1 MAAAGLL
8 VLCAV
13 FVYSVLPGVRAP
25 GESIGWLDN
34 GVANVVQVGSALL
47 CLGTGWRRRQWAWS
61 MAGIGLCLWV
71 VGDLYW
77 QFALADRDPIPYPSL
92 ADALYLGFYPCAY
105 VAVVLLLRQRL
116 VRFRASMWLDG
127 AIGALGTAALV
138 AALAFGSIL
147 SSTDGSPAV
156 IATNLAYPIG
166 DVLLLSL
173 VVGAFGLLG
182 LRPGLRWWLLGAGF
196 GCFAVADTVYL
207 WQTARDTYTLGTL
220 VDAGWAVGLLL
231 IALASRA
238 PESRTLREREV
249 RGWTVMVVPALF
261 ALTSLG
267 ILAWDSGTTV
277 PDPAVWLGAATVAVG
292 IARVVLTFGEVNAL
306 AESRRQARSDDLTG
320 LMNRRGFHEHARRLI
335 DRAPTAGDA
344 GEHPFAL
351 VLLDLDRFKEVNDSL
366 GHLAGDQLLV
376 HVAERLADV
385 LSAPQDVL
393 ARLGGDEF
401 AVLLDGAD
409 AEAALMASRRFAG
422 ALEVP
427 VEIDGVRLR
436 ADASIGIALYPDHG
450 TELDVLLEHA
460 DIAMY
465 AAKSTPTTASAA
477 VYTWDQDLAARN
489 RVDVL
494 EQLRHALTV
503 DGELVVH
510 YQPKVDLHT
519 DRVEGVEALV
529 RWQHPVRGLL
539 QPDAFLPL
547 VEESGLVQQLTVHV
561 LGLALRQAQQ
571 WRESGLD
578 LTVAVNLSAAS
589 VVDPGLPELV
599 GQLLGITGLP
609 SSSLVLEM
617 TEEVLLSDRE
627 RTRAVLA
634 DLRDR
639 GMRVAIDA
647 YGTGHSSLAALQE
660 LPVDELKLDASFVHG
675 MDDDLRAPAVVA
687 ATVALAHAL
696 GLRLVAEGVETAA
709 AEASLRAMGCD
720 AAQGFH
726 FSSALPAE
734 ELTLWLD
741 IWTAGLA
748 GPVDAVPGLRSV
760 GRAVAGS

>member
-1 MAAAGLL
+1 
-8 VLCAV
+8 
-13 FVYSVLPGVRAP
+13 
-25 GESIGWLDN
+25 
-34 GVANVVQVGSALL
+34 
-47 CLGTGWRRRQWAWS
+47 
-61 MAGIGLCLWV
+61 
-71 VGDLYW
+71 
-77 QFALADRDPIPYPSL
+77 
-92 ADALYLGFYPCAY
+92 
-105 VAVVLLLRQRL
+105 
-116 VRFRASMWLDG
+116 
-127 AIGALGTAALV
+127 
-138 AALAFGSIL
+138 
-147 SSTDGSPAV
+147 
-156 IATNLAYPIG
+156 
-166 DVLLLSL
+166 
-173 VVGAFGLLG
+173 
-182 LRPGLRWWLLGAGF
+182 
-196 GCFAVADTVYL
+196 
-207 WQTARDTYTLGTL
+207 
-220 VDAGWAVGLLL
+220 
-231 IALASRA
+231 
-238 PESRTLREREV
+238 
-249 RGWTVMVVPALF
+249 
-261 ALTSLG
+261 
-267 ILAWDSGTTV
+267 
-277 PDPAVWLGAATVAVG
+277 
-292 IARVVLTFGEVNAL
+292 
-306 AESRRQARSDDLTG
+306 
-320 LMNRRGFHEHARRLI
+320 
-335 DRAPTAGDA
+335 
-344 GEHPFAL
+344 
-351 VLLDLDRFKEVNDSL
+351 
-366 GHLAGDQLLV
+366 
-376 HVAERLADV
+376 
-385 LSAPQDVL
+385 
-393 ARLGGDEF
+393 
-401 AVLLDGAD
+401 
-409 AEAALMASRRFAG
+409 MASRRFAG

-529 RWQHPVRGLL
+529 RWQHPERGLL